1 MTYWVPLALGLFAF
15 LAPIFV
21 GISWQRKLKRKN
33 GGKVI
38 LESSSLS
45 SPINMGITVSGVLVT
60 LQISGISFLNFGLT
74 GTSSTYY
81 LAFASIASLTLAM
94 LIGLWNSFSLATLTE
109 SNGQIPVS
117 LSNNTYLPAQLVF
130 QFSAL
135 SFGVILFFLFAI
147 FEIPKAE
154 QAEHFSEPNNLIID
168 ICKH

>member
-1 MTYWVPLALGLFAF
+1 MRIFREYLNDLLGSFSARTICF
-15 LAPIFV
+15 SRSYFCRNFMATE
-21 GISWQRKLKRKN
+21 LKRKN
-33 GGKVI
+33 GAKVI

-60 LQISGISFLNFGLT
+60 LQISGISFYKSILT

-94 LIGLWNSFSLATLTE
+94 GLWNSFSLATLTE

-130 QFSAL
+130 QFSS
-135 SFGVILFFLFAI
+135 SFFWGHIVFFCLRFLR
-147 FEIPKAE
+147 FRKLNKPSTSVS
-154 QAEHFSEPNNLIID
+154 QII
-168 ICKH
+168 